1 MEARGLTLIALHN
14 VFYTPLF
21 ELCVGKS
28 VFGYAMHFDH
38 DVIRG
43 DFENARVY
51 DLTNYPNTIDPETA
65 PKGCL
70 KDIDSYKRLEIIGIR
85 DSDEGGDN
93 VRNALHFES
102 ILYSENCPLHSPIV
116 TSSLKVEVA
125 SIKLLFC
132 YEMSFRV
139 IDYFMD
145 KLLWAIT
152 ESDYYIGI
160 D

>member
-1 MEARGLTLIALHN
+1 M
-14 VFYTPLF
+14 
-21 ELCVGKS
+21 GKS

-38 DVIRG
+38 DVIHG

-51 DLTNYPNTIDPETA
+51 DLTNYPSTIDPETA

-70 KDIDSYKRLEIIGIR
+70 KDFLGDYKRLEIIGIR
-85 DSDEGGDN
+85 DSRDSGIKN
-93 VRNALHFES
+93 NALHFES

-125 SIKLLFC
+125 SIKLLYC
-132 YEMSFRV
+132 YEMSFRI

-145 KLLWAIT
+145 KFLWAIT
-152 ESDYYIGI
+152 DSDYYLSI